1 METETKR
8 LVSLPEME
16 ARLNKISR
24 VLSISK
30 MENYDMP
37 YAQRFHVIFPKDLYY
52 NQMRA
57 ISQFAYI
64 LRVEATVMPDYSVTV
79 QSVEIEMK

>member
-1 METETKR
+1 MEMER
-8 LVSLPEME
+8 LVTLTEME
-16 ARLNKISR
+16 AKLNKIGR

-30 MENYDMP
+30 MENPDMP
-37 YAQRFHVIFPKDLYY
+37 YKQRFHVIFPKDLYY
-52 NQMRA
+52 NQMRS

-64 LRVEATVMPDYSVTV
+64 LRIEAAVMPDYSVTV